1 MRTLVVS
8 GAEAGPGETR
18 RGVVTV
24 GNFADGTPLEVPFI
38 LMNGAKEGPL
48 VYVEAACHGSEI
60 NGLEVIRRLV
70 KEKLDPAKLGG
81 AFIFVPVTN
90 VVAFNHRMGHT
101 PFDQEN
107 MNRVWPG
114 KQSGGMSERIAYH
127 VWENCVK
134 QADYVID
141 LHTGN
146 STLVPH
152 VVYMAGRDKSRE
164 MAKVFGIE
172 VLVQEEVDPDWKEK
186 RFGGKLRNTAD
197 EAGKVAICPELGGN
211 QRFEEP
217 RVLEGVRGVLNVA
230 KWLGMIEG
238 QVEYAPRYRVV
249 QQAHLTQVR
258 ASKGGALIFK
268 VKSGERVAK
277 GQVLAE
283 VYSPRDFSVLEQVLS
298 PMDGLVIMTADN
310 PVVHTGELV
319 VMMGAILEEI

>member
-1 MRTLVVS
+1 MHRLVVS
-8 GAEAGPGETR
+8 GIEAGPGEVRHGTVR
-18 RGVVTV
+18 V
-24 GNFADGTPLEVPFI
+24 GNFADGTPLEIPFI
-38 LMNGAKEGPL
+38 LMNGTKDGPV

-70 KEKLDPAKLGG
+70 TQELDPGRLSG

-90 VVAFNHRMGHT
+90 VVAFNHRMGYA

-114 KQSGGMSERIAYH
+114 KQTGGMSERMAYH
-127 VWENCVK
+127 IWEDCIK

-152 VVYMAGRDKSRE
+152 VVYMAGKAKSRE

-172 VLVQEEVDPDWKEK
+172 VLVQEEVDPAWKEK

-217 RVLEGVRGVLNVA
+217 RIIEGVRGVLNVA
-230 KWLGMIEG
+230 RWLVMIDG
-238 QVEYAPRYRVV
+238 QVEYAQAYRVV
-249 QQAHLTQVR
+249 QQAHLTQVK
-258 ASKGGALIFK
+258 ASKGGALIFR
-268 VKSGERVAK
+268 VKSGERVVK
-277 GQVLAE
+277 GQVLAQ
-283 VYSPRDFSVLEQVLS
+283 VYSPRDFSVLEEVAS

-319 VMMGAILEEI
+319 AMMGAILEEF